1 MIDLFADVPE
11 GTAIGLD
18 EFKAISE
25 IKHTVAG
32 EAFKVL
38 IEGRARKAAEVLVQI
53 DPNNVGAV
61 AQLQARVSEGSY
73 ILDLL
78 ALDTNVINEQ
88 IELAKQA
95 KKEAEDA

>member
-1 MIDLFADVPE
+1 MIDLFAEVPE
-11 GTAIGLD
+11 GTVIGLD
-18 EFKAISE
+18 EFKAIAE

-38 IEGRARKAAEVLVQI
+38 IEGRARKAAEMLVQV

-61 AQLQARVSEGSY
+61 AQLQARTSEGSY

-78 ALDTNVINEQ
+78 ALDTDVINEQ
-88 IELAKQA
+88 IELAKKA
-95 KKEAEDA
+95 AEDSNA

>member
-1 MIDLFADVPE
+1 MIDLFEDIPE

-18 EFKAISE
+18 EFKAIAE

-38 IEGRARKAAEVLVQI
+38 IEGRARKAAEHLIMV

-78 ALDTNVINEQ
+78 KLDPAIINEQ
-88 IELAKQA
+88 IEAA
-95 KKEAEDA
+95 KEAVKEEKN

>member
-1 MIDLFADVPE
+1 MIDLFAEVPE

-25 IKHTVAG
+25 IKQSPGG

-38 IEGRARKAAEVLVQI
+38 IEARARKAAEHLVMV

-73 ILDLL
+73 ILDILN
-78 ALDTNVINEQ
+78 LDGSVIEEQ
-88 IELAKQA
+88 IEAARIAQEK
-95 KKEAEDA
+95 DDS

>member
-11 GTAIGLD
+11 GTTIGLD
-18 EFKAISE
+18 EFKAIAE

-38 IEGRARKAAEVLVQI
+38 IEARARKAAETLVMI

-73 ILDLL
+73 MLDLI
-78 ALDTNVINEQ
+78 ALDADVINEQ
-88 IELAKQA
+88 IALAA
-95 KKEAEDA
+95 KEKESDNA

>member
-18 EFKAISE
+18 EFKAIAE

-38 IEGRARKAAEVLVQI
+38 IEGRARKAAEKLVMM
-53 DPNNVGAV
+53 DPNNVGAI
-61 AQLQARVSEGSY
+61 AQLQARVGEGSY

-78 ALDTNVINEQ
+78 NLDVNVINEQ
-88 IELAKQA
+88 IERAKQA
-95 KKEAEDA
+95 VEEAENA

>member
-1 MIDLFADVPE
+1 MIDLFAEIPE
-11 GTAIGLD
+11 GTVIGLD
-18 EFKAISE
+18 EFKSIAE
-25 IKHTVAG
+25 IRYTTGG

-38 IEGRARKAAEVLVQI
+38 IEARARKAAETLIMV

-78 ALDTNVINEQ
+78 NLDTEIINEQ
-88 IELAKQA
+88 IEAAAVA
-95 KKEAEDA
+95 KKEEKK